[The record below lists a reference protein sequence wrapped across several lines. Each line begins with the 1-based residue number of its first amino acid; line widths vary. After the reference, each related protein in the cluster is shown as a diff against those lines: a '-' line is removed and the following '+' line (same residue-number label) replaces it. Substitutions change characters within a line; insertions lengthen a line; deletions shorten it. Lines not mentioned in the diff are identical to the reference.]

1 MDLNISFLLL
11 VGALF
16 SVVSFILGFLI
27 LRKVFEE
34 EYRRPWLFISF
45 SVFLFAPAQILRF
58 IYGDLIIRNNEISSL
73 IYGLEFIAQACLAY
87 ALVLEFAILR
97 YVKGKFVKMRFIP
110 IQEGSIDGTL
120 SIDVTKSQSYFAY
133 KKDREYLLKSFKEAV
148 TKGYQGF
155 LLTSYPPYVV
165 RRDHN
170 LPKTPI
176 LMITNPENNQGPN
189 LDSDTNAQSADALHF
204 NEMIRDVDNFYE
216 QAQNPFIL
224 IELDEILR
232 YNPFD
237 IIFELLQYLK
247 AKNSKNNGV
256 LIIHI
261 NQDYIN
267 YSNLIRIRQLFHEL
281 N

>member
-11 VGALF
+11 IGALF
-16 SVVSFILGFLI
+16 SVISFIFAFLI

-45 SVFLFAPAQILRF
+45 SVFLFAPAQVLRY
-58 IYGDLIIRNNEISSL
+58 IYGDSFRQNEISSL
-73 IYGLEFIAQACLAY
+73 IYGLEFMGHACLAY
-87 ALVLEFAILR
+87 ALLLEFAILR
-97 YVKGKFVKMRFIP
+97 FVKGKFVKMRFIP
-110 IQEGSIDGTL
+110 IQEGSLDGTL
-120 SIDVTKSQSYFAY
+120 SIDVTKSQMYFAY
-133 KKDREYLLKSFKEAV
+133 KKDREYLLKAFKEAV

-165 RRDHN
+165 RRDHG
-170 LPKTPI
+170 LIKTPI
-176 LMITNPENNQGPN
+176 LMITNPENDESPN

-204 NEMIRDVDNFYE
+204 NEMIRDIDNFYE

-247 AKNSKNNGV
+247 AKNAKNNGI

-267 YSNLIRIRQLFHEL
+267 YSNLVRIRQLVHEL